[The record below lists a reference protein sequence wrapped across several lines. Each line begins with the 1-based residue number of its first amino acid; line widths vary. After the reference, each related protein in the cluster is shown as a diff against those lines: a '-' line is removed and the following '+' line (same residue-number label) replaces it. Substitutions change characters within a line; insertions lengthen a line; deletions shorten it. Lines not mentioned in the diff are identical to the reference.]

1 MLAAVFRFRCF
12 TWRCVRWYIYQWTL
26 IKRNRINQWGNRQL
40 FMPSVHDRTKR
51 FIYRSEFWSL
61 KLKQPTAWPRC
72 HTYNVCEEFN
82 IEFPRERPGRKMLK
96 HTHTRTEENPRNGRP
111 TGGRRGQKSIHSEVS
126 HLHIAGRPVAN
137 NRGHAN
143 PPARDAWNRPPPPPG
158 FIFVVLRFIVS
169 LGCKCD

>member
-1 MLAAVFRFRCF
+1 
-12 TWRCVRWYIYQWTL
+12 
-26 IKRNRINQWGNRQL
+26 
-40 FMPSVHDRTKR
+40 MPSVHDRTKR

-96 HTHTRTEENPRNGRP
+96 HTHTHEPKKIQGTVGQPAAVGVRNRYIPKFRICISRVDRWLITAVMP
-111 TGGRRGQKSIHSEVS
+111 TLQHVMPET
-126 HLHIAGRPVAN
+126 
-137 NRGHAN
+137 
-143 PPARDAWNRPPPPPG
+143 DPPPPG